1 MANAHVNMNFNAFL
15 EKTKL
20 KDDGSNY
27 TDWVRNLRIILI
39 AAKKDY
45 VLEAPL
51 GEAPIPENQD
61 VMNAWQ
67 SRADDY
73 SLVQCGML
81 YSLEPGL
88 QKRFEQHGAYE
99 MFEELKMVFQA
110 HARVERY
117 EVSDKFFSC
126 KMEENSSVSEHI
138 LRMSGLHNRLT
149 QLGVNLPDDAVIDRI
164 LQSLPPSYKSFVMN
178 FNMQGM
184 EKTIPE
190 VYSMLKSAEVEIK
203 KEHQVLMVNKTT
215 KFKKG
220 KGKKNF
226 KKDGKGVAAPGKPVA
241 GKKSKNGPKPETECF
256 YCKGKGHW
264 KRNCPKYLA
273 DKKAGNTKGI
283 CDIHVI
289 DVYLTSTRSSSW
301 VFDTGAV
308 AHICNSKQELRNKR
322 RLAKDEVTMRVGN
335 GSKVDVIA
343 VGTLPLH
350 LPTGLVLNLNNCYL
364 VPALSMNIVSGSRLI
379 RDGYSFKSENNGCS
393 IYMRDMF
400 YGHAPMVNGLFLM
413 NLERNATHTYRFL
426 DSYL

>member
-1 MANAHVNMNFNAFL
+1 
-15 EKTKL
+15 
-20 KDDGSNY
+20 
-27 TDWVRNLRIILI
+27 
-39 AAKKDY
+39 
-45 VLEAPL
+45 
-51 GEAPIPENQD
+51 
-61 VMNAWQ
+61 
-67 SRADDY
+67 
-73 SLVQCGML
+73 
-81 YSLEPGL
+81 
-88 QKRFEQHGAYE
+88 

-117 EVSDKFFSC
+117 EVSDKFYSC

-138 LRMSGLHNRLT
+138 LKMSGLHNRLS
-149 QLGVNLPDDAVIDRI
+149 QLDINLPDEAVIDRI

-178 FNMQGM
+178 YNMQGM

-190 VYSMLKSAEVEIK
+190 VFSMLKSAEAEIK

-226 KKDGKGVAAPGKPVA
+226 KKDVKDVAAPGKPVT

-256 YCKGKGHW
+256 YCKGSGHW

-273 DKKAGNTKGI
+273 DKKKAGNTQGI
-283 CDIHVI
+283 CDIQVI
-289 DVYLTSTRSSSW
+289 DVYLTSTRSNSW

-308 AHICNSKQELRNKR
+308 AHICNSQQGLRNKQ

-335 GSKVDVIA
+335 GSKVNVIA

-350 LPTGLVLNLNNCYL
+350 LPSGLVLNLNNFYL

-393 IYMRDMF
+393 I
-400 YGHAPMVNGLFLM
+400 L
-413 NLERNATHTYRFL
+413 
-426 DSYL
+426 